1 MFQPDLLKGKHVLVT
16 GGGTGLGKAMGR
28 RMMEL
33 GAELMICGRREA
45 VLAETAKDFETAFGR
60 KVRTHSLDI
69 RQPDAVEALMDAAFA
84 GGGLDV
90 LVNNAAGNF
99 IARTESL
106 STRAMDSILNIVL
119 HGTAYCTLA
128 AGKRWLANRQKGVV
142 LSIVA
147 SYAWTGSPFVVPSAM
162 AKAGVLAMT
171 QSLAVEWGPKGIRTA
186 AISPGAFPTK
196 GAWDRLV
203 PPSMAKRWETASPIG
218 RVGDHAELA
227 NLAAYLVSDQAGYI
241 NGDCITIDG
250 GRWLQGASMF
260 SHLAGLSDAEWQAMK
275 PGKAS

>member
-1 MFQPDLLKGKHVLVT
+1 MFQPDLLKAKRVLIT

-33 GAELMICGRREA
+33 GAELMICGRRET
-45 VLAETAKDFETAFGR
+45 VLAETAREFEAAFGR
-60 KVRTHSLDI
+60 KVRTHSVDI
-69 RQPDAVEALMDAAFA
+69 RQPDAVDALMDAAFA
-84 GGGLDV
+84 EGPLDV

-99 IARTESL
+99 IAKTETL
-106 STRAMDSILNIVL
+106 STRAMDAVLNIVL

-128 AGKRWLANRQKGVV
+128 AGKRWLAARHKAVV

-147 SYAWTGSPFVVPSAM
+147 SYAWTGSPYVVPSAM
-162 AKAGVLAMT
+162 AKAGVLALM
-171 QSLAVEWGPKGIRTA
+171 QSLAVEWGSKGIRTV

-203 PPSMAKRWETASPIG
+203 PPSMAGRWEKASPIG
-218 RVGDHAELA
+218 RVGDHSELA
-227 NLAAYLVSDQAGYI
+227 NLAAYLVSEQAGYI

-260 SHLAGLSDAEWQAMK
+260 SHLSSLTEAEWQAMRA
-275 PGKAS
+275 GKAS